1 MTNYDTVLFDNDGVL
16 VEPPAY
22 ETQAEATR
30 RAFEAVGVDEADQ
43 QHIDAV
49 IHGVTVDGLREI
61 CTAYDIG
68 ATAFWGAREHHD
80 EQSQLN
86 AFETG
91 VRDCYDDVSAVAKLS
106 QARGLVSN
114 NHHST
119 IEYVLDFFELDSLFD
134 TVYGRS
140 KTIESLRLKKPN
152 SHYLDRALTDLDA
165 DSALYVGD
173 SESDV
178 VAAHRAGM
186 DSVFVRRAHC
196 RDVTLPV
203 SPTYEVQN
211 LHGVVEILDG

>member
-1 MTNYDTVLFDNDGVL
+1 MTDYDTVLFDNDGVL

-22 ETQAEATR
+22 KTQAEATR
-30 RAFEAVGVDEADQ
+30 TAFEAVGVDEIDQ

-49 IHGVTVDGLREI
+49 VRGVTVDGLREI
-61 CTAYDIG
+61 CTAHDID
-68 ATAFWGAREHHD
+68 ATAFWDAREHHD
-80 EQSQLN
+80 ERSQLD

-91 VRDCYDDVSAVAKLS
+91 ARDCYDDVTAVTNLS
-106 QARGLVSN
+106 QNRGLVSN
-114 NHHST
+114 NHHRT
-119 IEYVLDFFELDSLFD
+119 IEFVLDFFEFNSLFD
-134 TVYGRS
+134 TIYGRP

-152 SHYLDRALTDLDA
+152 PHYLDRALADFDA

-178 VAAHRAGM
+178 VAAHHAGI

-211 LHGVVEILDG
+211 LHGLREILDK